1 MKEFNLLIINLPI
14 PEYYKKIQKGN
25 TQLFKDYVSSII
37 VKNKIKGINILKIER
52 TVLEAYNNRALTEEI
67 IKLKADIVCFS
78 CYLWNI
84 ERNISIASALRG
96 RGIITVAG
104 GPEILSDNRYLF
116 EKKYFDYYIQGEGEY
131 ELLSLINRLSMNE
144 NITSNHIISSRNV
157 DFNDFLKIYSKLTDD
172 YKYDKLFYLEIERGC
187 PYNCIYCAYSKFRK
201 SISSIDFDIYRKII
215 NDLYDKQINEIYLL
229 APTLNRDKAVFNDYL
244 KVITEVKKNN
254 NKEIKLFAEVRP
266 ETLTD
271 NDIKLMSEA
280 GFKEIE
286 FGIQTLDA
294 DKYDDLK
301 RGKLKFDFIGL
312 TEKLIENNINPIID
326 FIIGLPGETYDD
338 IISSIDFLDKNKL
351 IGYLQFY
358 QLHVLGGTELRKIFD
373 DKKYNYEKYSPYL
386 INSNDVL
393 DLADIKKIY
402 YYLETSKNFS
412 YEDNFYDFD
421 PDNFYLVKNE
431 SDLNII
437 AVSPFYHSA
446 ALIFIDNMDCLKII
460 KFYEKYLSENPEI
473 FHCCFLFSNN
483 DYNLK
488 FIDDLNNIFLKHK
501 NYYDHFKDNINFN
514 HALSLSKKLI
524 LLVEPEINQNKL
536 DILLDNY
543 PVDYIIFPD
552 LINQNKLKIDYLK
565 DNYEKNGIIT
575 HVFKNNSLKNEF
587 INQFP
592 VYFK

>member
-483 DYNLK
+483 DHNFK